1 MNSLLISQSL
11 NLSPTLQHHI
21 TPHEPLMTKP
31 KPIVFGV
38 AGGTASG
45 KTTVAR
51 GILEDVGAA
60 QIAYLP
66 HDAYYR
72 DNSHL
77 SFEER
82 TQINYDHPDSLET
95 KLLIRHIKQLLDW
108 EPVAMPVYDFTTH
121 RRTEETVLVEPSPI
135 ILVDGILIFTKRKL
149 RELMDIKVFVDTDAD
164 VRFIRRLQRDIQER
178 GRTLDSVIHQYLDTV
193 RPMHLKFVE
202 PSKRHAD
209 VIIPNGGMN
218 RVAREMVVAR
228 LFRMLPHRE
237 EETERLRD

>member
-1 MNSLLISQSL
+1 MNLF
-11 NLSPTLQHHI
+11 
-21 TPHEPLMTKP
+21 

-51 GILEDVGAA
+51 AILEGVGAER
-60 QIAYLP
+60 IAYLP
-66 HDAYYR
+66 HDSYYR

-77 SFEER
+77 TFEER

-95 KLLIRHIKQLLDW
+95 KLLIRHIKRLLNW
-108 EPVAMPVYDFTTH
+108 EPVQLPVYDFTQH
-121 RRTEETVLVEPSPI
+121 RRTEETVLVEPCPI
-135 ILVDGILIFTKRKL
+135 ILVDGILIFTWRKL

-164 VRFIRRLQRDIQER
+164 IRFIRRLERDMRER
-178 GRTLDSVIHQYLDTV
+178 GRNLDSVIHQYMETV

-202 PSKRHAD
+202 PSKRYAD

-218 RVAREMVVAR
+218 QVAREMVVAR
-228 LFRMLPHRE
+228 LLRMLPHIDKE
-237 EETERLRD
+237 